1 MRRLQ
6 KDIHETAYGF
16 GKSWGKEASAALLT
30 WMKVDSHDR
39 DRTLRNVRGV
49 LDEALHG
56 FLCTT
61 AVADALD
68 VRVMSHGIGPIL
80 CGLTGPAVAP
90 SPAWLAAPEVVAVLR
105 SVAASLGVDG
115 LASARLG
122 WDRARHGDEHCVSL
136 RSQIGR
142 AHVCTTVT

>member
-49 LDEALHG
+49 FDEALHG

-61 AVADALD
+61 AVAHALD

-80 CGLTGPAVAP
+80 CGPPGPAVAP
-90 SPAWLAAPEVVAVLR
+90 SPDVLRSPEVVAVLP
-105 SVAASLGVDG
+105 SVAPSPCGDG
-115 LASARLG
+115 RASARPG
-122 WDRARHGDEHCVSL
+122 TDPPRDVPAARRTL
-136 RSQIGR
+136 RIRCEAAWGTR
-142 AHVCTTVT
+142 